1 MNNKGILDPS
11 GKNINPLNNK
21 EYSDEYKKLASIWST
36 YPAYQ
41 DVNNTI
47 DIIKKNQVVLITSG
61 TGSGKTVLIPKYVL
75 HVLDYKGYIVVS
87 LPKQILAQSS
97 AEFAARTLDV
107 NLGEQI
113 GYKYKG
119 SNTKYMGTSPN
130 ILYATDGTIVSKLLS
145 DPLLEGVNAVVID
158 EAHERKVQ
166 IDFMLYLLKNVI
178 ENRKDFKLVIMSA
191 TVNSEIFKS
200 YFYGYKF
207 EQLDIGSKT
216 NYEIKSIYVERTVDP
231 NKYIEEGMK
240 IIDDIVKKKETGKI
254 SDILFFVTAVN
265 ETINV
270 CKKLR
275 QLYPNIE
282 CIEIYSGISDET
294 QEKIGKKNSEK
305 QRIIVSTNVAESSLT
320 IDGIKYVIDSGYEL
334 LSYYD
339 PNRRGRVLEKGLITQ
354 AQAKQRM
361 GRSGRTAP
369 GICYHLYSKEDF
381 ENNMKKYPEPSIRL
395 SNITTEALKLL
406 NLEKIQTI
414 SNLLNL
420 FSKLIEPPR
429 ETYIKLALKTL
440 IDLNLITND
449 KINKLGEFCSNIQ
462 LEPEQAIILLY
473 AYQLKCY
480 REVLIILLFSDI
492 TKNNMNEIFKNP
504 MDILKGKQKEPTYKS
519 MLEALQ
525 NKFREKKNKLSNKYG
540 DHLTLLNI
548 FSKYRNIENDNKRRE
563 WCNDNFI
570 KYSILNKSNDAYNR
584 LKYRLIGDI
593 KKFIEIED
601 SKEYLIKNIEEI
613 NNMNLDYRIL
623 YSLINGYKLNR
634 GFYNANNKNYR
645 TLYTDNVNIT
655 RESTV
660 YNINDNIFYTEL
672 FITQNK
678 ANLNIVSVIPKKLV
692 ELIA

>member
-1 MNNKGILDPS
+1 MNKIGILDPS

-21 EYSDEYKKLASIWST
+21 EYPDTYKKLAETWSKF
-36 YPAYQ
+36 PAYQ

-75 HVLDYKGYIVVS
+75 HVLDYKGHLVVS
-87 LPKQILAQSS
+87 LPKQIIAQSA
-97 AEFAARTLDV
+97 AEFASKTLDV

-119 SNTKYMGTSPN
+119 SNTKYVGINPN

-145 DPLLEGVNAVVID
+145 DPLLEGVDAVVID

-191 TVNSEIFKS
+191 TVNTEIFKS
-200 YFYGYKF
+200 YFNDYKF

-216 NYEIKSIYVERTVDP
+216 NYEIKSIFVERTVDP

-254 SDILFFVTAVN
+254 SDILFFVTSIN
-265 ETINV
+265 ETIDV

-294 QEKIGKKNSEK
+294 QEKIAKKTSEK
-305 QRIIVSTNVAESSLT
+305 QRILVSTNVAESSLT
-320 IDGIKYVIDSGYEL
+320 VDGIKYVIDSGYEL

-339 PNRRGRVLEKGLITQ
+339 PNRRGRVLEKGLITK

-369 GICYHLYSKEDF
+369 GICYHLYSKDDF
-381 ENNMKKYPEPSIRL
+381 ENNMKKFPEPSIRL
-395 SNITTEALKLL
+395 SNITTEALRLL
-406 NLEKIQTI
+406 YLEKIQTI
-414 SNLLNL
+414 PNLLNV

-440 IDLNLITND
+440 IELNLITND
-449 KINKLGEFCSNIQ
+449 KINKLGNFCSNIQ
-462 LEPEQAIILLY
+462 LEPEQALILFY
-473 AYQLKCY
+473 GYQLKCS
-480 REVLIILLFSDI
+480 REVLIILLLSDI
-492 TKNNMNEIFKNP
+492 IKNNMNELFKNP
-504 MDILKGKQKEPTYKS
+504 INILKSKQKESSYKS

-525 NKFREKKNKLSNKYG
+525 NKFKEKKKKLTNKYG
-540 DHLTLLNI
+540 DHITLLNI
-548 FSKYRNIENDNKRRE
+548 FSKFRNIENDNKRIE

-570 KYSILNKSNDAYNR
+570 KYSILNKCNIAYDR
-584 LKYRLIGDI
+584 LKYKLIGET
-593 KKFIEIED
+593 KKFIDIED

-623 YSLINGYKLNR
+623 YSLMNGYKLNR
-634 GFYNANNKNYR
+634 GFYNASNRNYR

-660 YNINDNIFYTEL
+660 YNTNDNIFYTEL

-678 ANLNIVSVIPKKLV
+678 ANLNIVSIIPKKLV
-692 ELIA
+692 Q